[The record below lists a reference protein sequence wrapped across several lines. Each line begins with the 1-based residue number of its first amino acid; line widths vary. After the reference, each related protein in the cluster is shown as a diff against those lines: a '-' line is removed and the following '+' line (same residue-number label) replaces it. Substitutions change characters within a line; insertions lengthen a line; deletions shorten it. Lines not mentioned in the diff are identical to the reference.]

1 MKTEKKYFEK
11 INIISEHATK
21 LNSYLQVLKV
31 YAECEMSENSQI
43 GNMYEILE
51 LAVKEIDKITE
62 YC

>member
-11 INIISEHATK
+11 LNIISEHATK
-21 LNSYLQVLKV
+21 LSSYLQVLKV

-43 GNMYEILE
+43 RNIYEIVD
-51 LAVKEIDKITE
+51 LAVKEINKITE

>member
-1 MKTEKKYFEK
+1 MIDKSREQ

-21 LNSYLQVLKV
+21 LSSYLQVLKV

-43 GNMYEILE
+43 GNIYEILE
-51 LAVKEIDKITE
+51 LSLKEIDKITE